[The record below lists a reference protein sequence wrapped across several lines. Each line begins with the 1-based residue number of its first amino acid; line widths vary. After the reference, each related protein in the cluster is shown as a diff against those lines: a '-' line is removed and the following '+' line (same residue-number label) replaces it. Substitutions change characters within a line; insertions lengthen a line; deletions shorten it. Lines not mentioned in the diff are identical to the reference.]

1 MALGSKADRKMTERE
16 MTFIPFYLEK
26 AVSGATISDGRN
38 LVSQRVKTLNNTKE
52 KPGRDIWNTLT
63 PLRMSLLLFILT
75 AAATL
80 FGIKRGLSLW
90 GIDLLLFTA
99 AGLAGCILLFLATM
113 SEHPAV
119 SPNYLL
125 FVFHPLHLIFLP
137 TMIFSE
143 IKHRTSLYHAFNIAI
158 LTLFIVLYP
167 VIPQRFDLA
176 VVPLALCLWIRSL
189 SNLTLTHKRTE

>member
-1 MALGSKADRKMTERE
+1 
-16 MTFIPFYLEK
+16 
-26 AVSGATISDGRN
+26 V
-38 LVSQRVKTLNNTKE
+38 
-52 KPGRDIWNTLT
+52 
-63 PLRMSLLLFILT
+63 
-75 AAATL
+75 AAASIL
-80 FGIKRGLSLW
+80 GIKNRLSLW

-99 AGLAGCILLFLATM
+99 AGVAGCVLLFLATL

-125 FVFHPLHLIFLP
+125 FVFHPLHLLFLP
-137 TMIFSE
+137 AMIHSE
-143 IKHRTSLYHAFNIAI
+143 IKHRMSRYHIFNIVV

-189 SNLTLTHKRTE
+189 SNLTLTHKKN

>member
-1 MALGSKADRKMTERE
+1 L
-16 MTFIPFYLEK
+16 I
-26 AVSGATISDGRN
+26 I
-38 LVSQRVKTLNNTKE
+38 
-52 KPGRDIWNTLT
+52 
-63 PLRMSLLLFILT
+63 T
-75 AAATL
+75 AAATIL
-80 FGIKRGLSLW
+80 GIKRGVSLW
-90 GIDLLLFTA
+90 GIDLLLFTV
-99 AGLAGCILLFLATM
+99 AGLSGCILTFLATL

-119 SPNYLL
+119 IPNYLL

-137 TMIFSE
+137 AMIHSE
-143 IKHRTSLYHAFNIAI
+143 IKHKTSMYHAFNIVV